1 MQVFGMLMERK
12 GLVKYLLDRDDKA
25 AKKFRFAIVARVTTG
40 GSRRGVPSRRENM
53 VGKKRIRNV

>member
-1 MQVFGMLMERK
+1 MLMQRK